1 MSIGRFADLDGRWVA
16 VEVAATSANL
26 GAGYDCLAVA
36 LEIIDR
42 VEVECLARPGAGV
55 EIAVEGEGAGEL
67 PEDRSNAFVVALE
80 RGLAEV
86 RGDGAGELGWR
97 IQMRNRIPLARGLGS
112 SAAATVGGL
121 LAGAAL
127 AGESLGVERALA
139 LATEIEGHPD
149 NAAAALLGGFTIAAH
164 GKPPTA
170 IRFDI
175 PRDLRTILFIPDLRL
190 ATRDMRA
197 ALPELVPLADAVA
210 NLQRVALGVAGLAAG
225 SADGLRHLTVDR
237 LHEPYRAAVFPQ
249 LPALVGAARDAGAL
263 GACLSGAGST
273 IIAFADSLSVLTRI
287 EGAFRAA
294 AADLDLPGRVELVA
308 PRNTGARVEQPMGS

>member
-1 MSIGRFADLDGRWVA
+1 MSMSRFADLDGRWIA

-26 GAGYDCLAVA
+26 GAGYDCMAVA
-36 LEIIDR
+36 LEFVNR

-139 LATEIEGHPD
+139 LATEMEGHPD

-164 GKPPTA
+164 GDPPTA

-175 PRDLRTILFIPDLRL
+175 PRDLRAVLFIPDLRL

-197 ALPELVPLADAVA
+197 ALPETVPLADAVA
-210 NLQRVALGVAGLAAG
+210 NLQRVALGVAALAGG

-237 LHEPYRAAVFPQ
+237 LHEPYRASVFPQ
-249 LPALVGAARDAGAL
+249 LPTLVGAARDAGAL

-273 IIAFADSLSVLTRI
+273 VIAFADSLSGLTRI
-287 EGAFRAA
+287 EGALRAA
-294 AADLDLPGRVELVA
+294 AADVDLPGRVELVA
-308 PRNTGARVEQPMGS
+308 PRNAGARVEQPLAT